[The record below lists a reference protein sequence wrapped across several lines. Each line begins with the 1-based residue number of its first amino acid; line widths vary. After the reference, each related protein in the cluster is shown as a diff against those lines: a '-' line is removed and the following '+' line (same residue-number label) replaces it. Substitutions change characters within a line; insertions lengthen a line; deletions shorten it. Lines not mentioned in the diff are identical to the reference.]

1 MKRLLCLALGH
12 QKTRM
17 PLTSTRFACRRCG
30 LELNRAEP
38 LSSQATEARLQRFV
52 LSSTDPSDDPA
63 SSPSWPLST
72 RGRSGQVRRLQVTA
86 APPARVAGTRGPLP
100 PLP

>member
-17 PLTSTRFACRRCG
+17 PLTSDRFACRRCG
-30 LELNRAEP
+30 LELDRAEP
-38 LSSQATEARLQRFV
+38 RSSQPTEARLQRFV
-52 LSSTDPSDDPA
+52 LSSTDPSGAPA
-63 SSPSWPLST
+63 PPPSWPLPA
-72 RGRSGQVRRLQVTA
+72 RGRSGQGRRVQDPA
-86 APPARVAGTRGPLP
+86 APRARGAATRGPLP